1 MRTYALTS
9 LVYITDIR
17 VSGRPVLLL
26 LHGFLGASGDWL
38 RFITEL
44 EALGKDGAGA
54 AAAAYCCL
62 AVDLPGHGASA
73 SCSADVPAAL
83 CVSWEAT
90 GTPFACFTRA
100 QVQILTPVCLL
111 YEYESTDT
119 DT

>member
-44 EALGKDGAGA
+44 ESLGKDGAGA

-90 GTPFACFTRA
+90 GTPFPCFTRA